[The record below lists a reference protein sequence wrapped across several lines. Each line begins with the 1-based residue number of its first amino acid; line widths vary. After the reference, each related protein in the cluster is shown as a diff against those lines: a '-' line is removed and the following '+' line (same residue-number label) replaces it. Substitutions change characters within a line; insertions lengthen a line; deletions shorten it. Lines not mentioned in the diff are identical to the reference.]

1 MKIILIIAW
10 LAAFS
15 ASVLSAEIGETA
27 PPFSLKSISGSGWVD
42 LDSEPEKILYID
54 FWASWCGPCK
64 LSFPSMIKLKKL
76 FKDEPFEIIAISVD
90 TDLRAADKF
99 LDSYEINFQ
108 VALDLDGAVA
118 EKYALPGMP
127 SSFLLDRDKTVIAT
141 HKGFRKS
148 DFEKIKKEIEEA
160 LKGTA
165 T

>member
-10 LAAFS
+10 LATFS
-15 ASVLSAEIGETA
+15 ASVLAAEIGETA
-27 PPFSLKSISGSGWVD
+27 PPFSLKSISGSGWVN
-42 LDSEPEKILYID
+42 LDSQSDKILYID

-90 TDLRAADKF
+90 TDLRAANKF
-99 LDSYEINFQ
+99 LDFYEINFQ
-108 VALDLDGAVA
+108 VARDLDGAVA

-127 SSFLLDRDKTVIAT
+127 SSFLLDRDKKVIAT

-160 LKGTA
+160 LKGTE

>member
-15 ASVLSAEIGETA
+15 ASVFSAEKGETA

-42 LDSEPEKILYID
+42 LDSQSEKILYID

-127 SSFLLDRDKTVIAT
+127 SSFLLDRDKKVIAT

-148 DFEKIKKEIEEA
+148 DFAKIKKEIEEA
-160 LKGTA
+160 LKGTE

>member
-42 LDSEPEKILYID
+42 LDSESEKILYID

-64 LSFPSMIKLKKL
+64 LSFPSMIKLKEL

-90 TDLRAADKF
+90 TDLRAATKF
-99 LDSYEINFQ
+99 LDSYKINFQ
-108 VALDLDGAVA
+108 VALDRDGVVA

-127 SSFLLDRDKTVIAT
+127 SSFLLGTDKKVIAT

-148 DFEKIKKEIEEA
+148 DFAKIKKEIKRA
-160 LKGTA
+160 LKGTE

>member
-15 ASVLSAEIGETA
+15 ASVFSAEIGETA
-27 PPFSLKSISGSGWVD
+27 PPFSLKSISGSGWVN
-42 LDSEPEKILYID
+42 LDSQSDKILYID

-64 LSFPSMIKLKKL
+64 LSFPSMIKLKEL

-90 TDLRAADKF
+90 TDLRAATKF
-99 LDSYEINFQ
+99 LDSYKINFQ
-108 VALDLDGAVA
+108 VALDRDGAVA

-127 SSFLLDRDKTVIAT
+127 SSFLLDQDRKIIAM

-148 DFEKIKKEIEEA
+148 DFTKIKEEIEEA
-160 LKGTA
+160 LKRTGA
-165 T
+165 

>member
-10 LAAFS
+10 FATFP
-15 ASVLSAEIGETA
+15 ASVFSAEIGDTA
-27 PPFSLKSISGSGWVD
+27 PPLLLKSISGSGWVN
-42 LDSEPEKILYID
+42 LDSQSDKILYID

-108 VALDLDGAVA
+108 VAIDTDGSVA

-127 SSFLLDRDKTVIAT
+127 SSFLLDRDKKVIAT

-148 DFEKIKKEIEEA
+148 DFAKIKKEIEDA
-160 LKGTA
+160 LNGTE

>member
-10 LAAFS
+10 LATFS
-15 ASVLSAEIGETA
+15 ASVFSAEIGETA

-42 LDSEPEKILYID
+42 LDSQSEKILYID

-127 SSFLLDRDKTVIAT
+127 SSFLLDRDKKVIAT

-160 LKGTA
+160 LKGTE

>member
-27 PPFSLKSISGSGWVD
+27 PPFSLKSISGSGWID

-127 SSFLLDRDKTVIAT
+127 SSFLLDRDKKVIAT

-148 DFEKIKKEIEEA
+148 DFAKIKKEIEEA
-160 LKGTA
+160 LKGTE

>member
-15 ASVLSAEIGETA
+15 ASVLSAEIGDTA

-76 FKDEPFEIIAISVD
+76 FKDESFEIIAISVD

-127 SSFLLDRDKTVIAT
+127 SSFLLDRDKKVIAT

-148 DFEKIKKEIEEA
+148 DFAKIKKEIEEA
-160 LKGTA
+160 LKGTE

>member
-1 MKIILIIAW
+1 MKIILIIVF

-27 PPFSLKSISGSGWVD
+27 PPFSLKSISGMGSVD
-42 LDSEPEKILYID
+42 LDSQSEKILYID

-64 LSFPSMIKLKKL
+64 LSFPSMIKLKEL

-90 TDLRAADKF
+90 TDLRAATKF
-99 LDSYEINFQ
+99 LDSYKINFQ
-108 VALDLDGAVA
+108 VALDRDGVVA

-127 SSFLLDRDKTVIAT
+127 SSFLLGKDKNVIAT

-148 DFEKIKKEIEEA
+148 DFAKIKKEIEAA
-160 LKGTA
+160 LKGTE